1 MDTDTAAPAATAT
14 AKCTRC
20 GRKLT
25 SAKSITDGYGRT
37 CKAKIAAAAKT
48 AAVATFKPAQVAKA
62 EELIADGGIVAIR
75 ARRVF
80 RVVSTDGASTYL
92 TAPQACNCAAGL
104 KAKHACY
111 HRIAA
116 TILAAA

>member
-1 MDTDTAAPAATAT
+1 MTTTTAALDT
-14 AKCTRC
+14 KCTRC

-25 SAKSITDGYGRT
+25 SAKSIAAGYGPT
-37 CKAKIAAAAKT
+37 CKAKIAAAAAKIVIL
-48 AAVATFKPAQVAKA
+48 ARFKAAQVAKA

-80 RVVSTDGASTYL
+80 RAVSTSGTGTYL

>member
-1 MDTDTAAPAATAT
+1 MSTETAAPAATT
-14 AKCTRC
+14 ASCTRC

-25 SAKSITDGYGRT
+25 STKSIAQGYGRT
-37 CKAKIAAAAKT
+37 CKAKIAAAVKAT
-48 AAVATFKPAQVAKA
+48 VVAVFKPAQVAKA

-80 RVVSTDGASTYL
+80 RVVSTNGTGSYL